1 MLRRPARLGLSVAR
15 NRPAATPLASG
26 RALIEGG
33 FSSANPA
40 APGTWLSAGET
51 YDPSTGLWSLVASMS
66 ASRRGHTAGLLP
78 SGQVLVAGG
87 SDEMGYLATAEADD
101 PVADTWTLT
110 VSMSTPRAGHT
121 ATPFA
126 SAAVLV
132 VGGADGGALASA
144 ELLNA
149 RATK

>member
-1 MLRRPARLGLSVAR
+1 
-15 NRPAATPLASG
+15 
-26 RALIEGG
+26 
-33 FSSANPA
+33 
-40 APGTWLSAGET
+40 
-51 YDPSTGLWSLVASMS
+51 
-66 ASRRGHTAGLLP
+66 
-78 SGQVLVAGG
+78 
-87 SDEMGYLATAEADD
+87 MGYLATAEADD